1 MSLLLSYGI
10 INRMNKSRSYS
21 WRNVRTDLEK
31 VLRELLLN
39 KGWIEENRRS
49 STECWRL
56 KSDGFMCIFYKSGTL
71 FISYPDGRDS
81 EFKKIRGIINSYVGT
96 RYIPPSKD
104 FLVGFDEV
112 GKGEIIGSI
121 ILAGVRFPRNIFD
134 ELDIIVDNVDTKR
147 SHSIDY
153 WEEIYRE
160 LEESKDSGLL
170 FFTDKILP
178 EEIDEK
184 KSLNVILDQRYRMLI
199 ERLISGIDVTRCR
212 LVIDDYG
219 AGKVLTDYLERLK
232 ESGAEIVITGKSEDR
247 YLETRI
253 ASIIAKRERIMELQ
267 EIGIYSGSGNTGDRK
282 TLDWLED
289 WYRTHREW
297 PWFVKRSFRTVRRIE
312 EYINSE
318 GR

>member
-1 MSLLLSYGI
+1 
-10 INRMNKSRSYS
+10 MNKSRSYS

-39 KGWIEENRRS
+39 KGWVEENRRS
-49 STECWRL
+49 SAECWRL
-56 KSDGFMCIFYKSGTL
+56 RTDGFMCIFYKSGTL
-71 FISYPDGRDS
+71 FISYPDSRDS
-81 EFKKIRGIINSYVGT
+81 EFKEIRGIINSYVGT
-96 RYIPPSKD
+96 RYVPPSRD

-121 ILAGVRFPRNIFD
+121 ILAGVRFPKELFD

-147 SHSIDY
+147 SHSINY

-160 LEESKDSGLL
+160 LEGSKNNGLL

-178 EEIDEK
+178 KEIDGK
-184 KSLNVILDQRYRMLI
+184 KSLNVILDQRYRIFI
-199 ERLISGIDVTRCR
+199 ERLISGIDVGRCR

-219 AGKVLTDYLERLK
+219 AGRILTDYLEGLK
-232 ESGAEIVITGKSEDR
+232 ERGTEIVITGKSEDR
-247 YLETRI
+247 YLETKI
-253 ASIIAKRERIMELQ
+253 ASIIAKRERFMELQ
-267 EIGIYSGSGNTGDRK
+267 EIGIHSGLGNAGDRK
-282 TLDWLED
+282 TLDLLED

-297 PWFVKRSFRTVRRIE
+297 PWFVKRSFRTVKRIE